1 MEDSRLVFLRKNPNV
16 YAEFV
21 SSLFA
26 ILYAVYSSSAGPAIK
41 HRCLRSLL
49 RMIYYLPH
57 EARPDTS
64 LDKAAKKTADSK
76 AEPNVLH
83 DLLKN
88 LPISSQI
95 ASMLASVDTKILV
108 SALQMC
114 EILMQKMPDIFSVYF
129 HREGVIH
136 QIDKLIEASAISLA
150 AATTLTSVVLPEDDA
165 AASSTKT
172 TDSKKAANEQSKP
185 LGHSFFLG
193 IKSKLIIKYIILLR
207 PNA

>member
-1 MEDSRLVFLRKNPNV
+1 MEDSRLVYLKKNPTV

-21 SSLFA
+21 SSIFA

-57 EARPDTS
+57 ETAPDTS
-64 LDKAAKKTADSK
+64 LDKADKKTAAAQNK
-76 AEPNVLH
+76 EVNVLYG
-83 DLLKN
+83 LLKN

-136 QIDKLIEASAISLA
+136 QIDKLIETSAISLA
-150 AATTLTSVVLPEDDA
+150 AATTVNSVVLPKEG
-165 AASSTKT
+165 AASTSAKT
-172 TDSKKAANEQSKP
+172 TDSKKTAGEQSKR
-185 LGHSFFLG
+185 SF
-193 IKSKLIIKYIILLR
+193 LLD
-207 PNA
+207 

>member
-1 MEDSRLVFLRKNPNV
+1 MEDSRLVYLKKNPTV

-21 SSLFA
+21 SSIFA

-57 EARPDTS
+57 ETTPDTS
-64 LDKAAKKTADSK
+64 LEAAKKTAAADNK
-76 AEPNVLH
+76 QLNDLH
-83 DLLKN
+83 GLLKN

-150 AATTLTSVVLPEDDA
+150 ASTTLSSVVLPEDGT
-165 AASSTKT
+165 ASTSAKI
-172 TDSKKAANEQSKP
+172 TDSKKTTGEQSKC
-185 LGHSFFLG
+185 
-193 IKSKLIIKYIILLR
+193 
-207 PNA
+207 